1 MKTSDLFRSA
11 ATGLIALTLGGASAV
26 EWRSGDT
33 VTVARSETI
42 QDDLYVAGNDVRI
55 DGTVNGDLFVS
66 GRTVTI
72 TGEVRGN
79 VSGAGETLSL
89 SGRVSQSARFAGSTV
104 RIQEGARIGRDL
116 LAAGSEVVTAP
127 GTVIG
132 RDVAVGAS
140 QARLDGR
147 VTRNAYVGAN
157 GIEVGGVIGGNA
169 RMAVGN
175 TVVNPGRWMASGSPG
190 LRFTGAGKI
199 AGDLTLQRA
208 GGSAGG
214 NAEALPV
221 GVVGGQVVYAPLE
234 GVTVQARTGVFAG
247 FLNTLAGVVLAGL
260 LLLWL
265 ARPRLQVVWHRLRAA
280 PGASLGFGTLG
291 VIGLPVGVFL
301 ALLVLGLVAGA
312 LTLLRLGGLGVPL
325 ALFGTPVVL
334 GGAALIAWA
343 SLLGAQGFAAYL
355 LGSWLMHALR
365 PQAAATPVPATLI
378 GAVLVALL
386 LQIPVLGAL
395 LTLGALLLSLGAFWL
410 TLSGPPRRPGVPQV
424 GAPQVA

>member
-147 VTRNAYVGAN
+147 VTRNTYVGAN

-208 GGSAGG
+208 GGSA
-214 NAEALPV
+214 EALPV

-234 GVTVQARTGVFAG
+234 GVTVQARPGVFAG
-247 FLNTLAGVVLAGL
+247 FLSTLAGVVLAGL

-265 ARPRLQVVWHRLRAA
+265 ARPRLQVMWDRLRAA

-291 VIGLPVGVFL
+291 VIGLPVGAFL

-343 SLLGAQGFAAYL
+343 SLMGAQGFAAYL
-355 LGSWLMHALR
+355 LGTWLMHALR

-395 LTLGALLLSLGAFWL
+395 LTLVALLLSLGAFWL

>member
-1 MKTSDLFRSA
+1 MQTSDLFRSA
-11 ATGLIALTLGGASAV
+11 ATGLIALTLGGGASAV
-26 EWRSGDT
+26 EGRSGDT

-104 RIQEGARIGRDL
+104 RIREGARIGRDL

-127 GTVIG
+127 GAVIG

-208 GGSAGG
+208 GA
-214 NAEALPV
+214 NAEALPA
-221 GVVGGQVVYAPLE
+221 GVVGGQVVYAPVQ
-234 GVTVQARTGVFAG
+234 GVTVQARPGVFAG
-247 FLNTLAGVVLAGL
+247 FLSTLAGVVLAGL

-265 ARPRLQVVWHRLRAA
+265 ARPRLQVVWDRLRAA

-291 VIGLPVGVFL
+291 VIGLPVGAFL

-355 LGSWLMHALR
+355 MGTWLMHALR

-410 TLSGPPRRPGVPQV
+410 TLSGPPRRPGVPRV